1 MFTSAVKTTLFGSC
15 QHPIRETG
23 SEAIKSNPNYV
34 MDLFLWRI
42 NNAQKKQ
49 VVYQLQLYTL
59 KNIFTKE

>member
-34 MDLFLWRI
+34 MDLFLWPI
-42 NNAQKKQ
+42 NNAQKNKLFIN
-49 VVYQLQLYTL
+49 Y
-59 KNIFTKE
+59 NFTH